1 MVRFS
6 RLVLAGIMTA
16 GIALFAAIGS
26 NDAQEKKPFEK
37 HDSSALY
44 HSLRDVIN
52 TGAKM
57 FNEQGDHVG
66 CYRLYHGSLL
76 AVRPF
81 LAPDLQKSIDKG
93 IANAEKQSS
102 FSDRA
107 FELRKVLDEVRDK
120 TKPADTKKVEE
131 KKKDEK
137 KVEEKKKDEKK
148 VEEKKKDEKKVEEK
162 KKEEKKVEEK
172 KKDEKKVEEK
182 KKEEKKVEE
191 KKKEEK
197 KVEEKKVEEK
207 KVTEK
212 KAEEKKISEKKVEEK
227 KAEEKKTDD
236 KKAAA
241 TSNTLGQLTGKV
253 NFAGKSL
260 PGGYFVTLVGE
271 GNKKFSSAIQKDGSF
286 QFKTPIPT
294 GSYRV
299 AVEPVPGE
307 TASVNV
313 PARYRAEGT
322 SGLSVQVGTG
332 KNSVNLEIV
341 N

>member
-131 KKKDEK
+131 KKKE
-137 KVEEKKKDEKK
+137 
-148 VEEKKKDEKKVEEK
+148 EKKVEEK
-162 KKEEKKVEEK
+162 KKE
-172 KKDEKKVEEK
+172 EKKVEEK

-212 KAEEKKISEKKVEEK
+212 KAEEKKVIDKKVEEK

-241 TSNTLGQLTGKV
+241 TSNAMGQLTGKV